1 MVPTPNS
8 CMLPGFKFQFHNC
21 ISSYI
26 VDICKGKPKRFD
38 SNFPSPSERTS
49 GPCNSVQRAATGA
62 SPVPTRIP
70 EPDRDATGF
79 QLPSNKY
86 ADYQASTEPSRTIR
100 QPPYGDWHRR
110 RQRFRRPC
118 RPRLGVRRQP
128 ARGDATPAGLRAR
141 TTTTTGAAMP
151 RRWWWPRWSR
161 RSRTSPCRR
170 GGSS

>member
-49 GPCNSVQRAATGA
+49 GPCNSDRRAATSA

-100 QPPYGDWHRR
+100 QPPW
-110 RQRFRRPC
+110 
-118 RPRLGVRRQP
+118 RLAPPPP
-128 ARGDATPAGLRAR
+128 ALPATLPPTREPTPWSQAPACCGDATPA
-141 TTTTTGAAMP
+141 GAAMP